1 MAIPAAAL
9 SETRKPRHRITADIV
24 CLLLV
29 TATTISC
36 GGRQLSRS
44 VNSTSPSVGVNSPTT
59 ESIPQPPP
67 TLFASPSG
75 APPRVVL
82 TNAAQSQ
89 PIAVPVGT
97 VVEVDL
103 TGWDRD
109 TISAPHTYETGVL
122 QPISSSGHPATTTQ
136 ATFRA
141 VAVGDA
147 VVFAVLTT
155 HCKACMP
162 QGVDIS
168 IVVVAAAFSS

>member
-1 MAIPAAAL
+1 MEQPD
-9 SETRKPRHRITADIV
+9 RRIDSA
-24 CLLLV
+24 
-29 TATTISC
+29 ATTHTV
-36 GGRQLSRS
+36 RVAEWR
-44 VNSTSPSVGVNSPTT
+44 T
-59 ESIPQPPP
+59 
-67 TLFASPSG
+67 A
-75 APPRVVL
+75 RVVL

-89 PIAVPVGT
+89 PIAVRVGT

-122 QPISSSGHPATTTQ
+122 QPISSSGGPATTTQ

-141 VAVGDA
+141 VAAGDA

-168 IVVVAAAFSS
+168 IVVVATAFSS